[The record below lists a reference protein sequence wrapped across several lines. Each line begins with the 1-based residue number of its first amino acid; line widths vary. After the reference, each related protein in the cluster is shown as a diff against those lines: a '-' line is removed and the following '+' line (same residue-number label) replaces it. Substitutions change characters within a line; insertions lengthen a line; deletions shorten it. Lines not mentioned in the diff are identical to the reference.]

1 MTPHNDNSKEKE
13 YSKSSKRAMTYS
25 KTSKRAMTYSK
36 SSKREEREEVFKI
49 QQEREK
55 DLLKIQQERER
66 EMEEDLLA
74 LSAHRRAH
82 KKRQKRRK
90 RLRELEYIDGLLEM
104 CEREAQKFVSRTI
117 RETTTDTNTSGGN
130 HGRSIVSSSHNKIK
144 KKKMKKSSNH
154 IDDVITTT
162 INGEKDD
169 ARRDTNE
176 TPPSSSSSRAQEKY
190 RVVEGPFYVRR
201 GGEGRNGSGVGVGD
215 DAPAG
220 GETSFGLGDTYHI
233 DWRAVS
239 RVFPEFDP
247 SATLTDVRVR
257 RKRTQVAVFASV
269 IAALRCVLAEGARI
283 VDFGCGSGNML
294 LTLAFLFPEYA
305 FVAVDIKSTSIELL
319 VDRAKRAGLRNLS
332 ATFVG
337 AITDFR
343 DDFQLGLGLH
353 VCGSGTDDI
362 LRTCAQQGAHFII
375 SSCCIGKITETEK
388 NFKVLLSAAGAN
400 DDGHAFSD
408 ADFAKL
414 VSVADFGERLKTS
427 THRQDDATLHGGGGN
442 EMTTAG
448 DETGLLTPSKEKRA
462 RIDGGERF
470 RSIRMAAKDN
480 FAEEITDAYDSFS
493 NAVHYDLGRRAK
505 LLLEIDRI
513 LGYQYAS
520 SANAALASLLM
531 TVEDDDFAS
540 MNKKDILVGVLP
552 PDDDEDARRAL
563 HESLVSLIR

>member
-1 MTPHNDNSKEKE
+1 M
-13 YSKSSKRAMTYS
+13 SKS
-25 KTSKRAMTYSK
+25 
-36 SSKREEREEVFKI
+36 V
-49 QQEREK
+49 
-55 DLLKIQQERER
+55 
-66 EMEEDLLA
+66 LA
-74 LSAHRRAH
+74 
-82 KKRQKRRK
+82 
-90 RLRELEYIDGLLEM
+90 
-104 CEREAQKFVSRTI
+104 C
-117 RETTTDTNTSGGN
+117 
-130 HGRSIVSSSHNKIK
+130 
-144 KKKMKKSSNH
+144 
-154 IDDVITTT
+154 
-162 INGEKDD
+162 
-169 ARRDTNE
+169 
-176 TPPSSSSSRAQEKY
+176 PSSQA
-190 RVVEGPFYVRR
+190 V
-201 GGEGRNGSGVGVGD
+201 
-215 DAPAG
+215 PAG
-220 GETSFGLGDTYHI
+220 
-233 DWRAVS
+233 S
-239 RVFPEFDP
+239 RGKVNSP
-247 SATLTDVRVR
+247 
-257 RKRTQVAVFASV
+257 RKH
-269 IAALRCVLAEGARI
+269 C
-283 VDFGCGSGNML
+283 
-294 LTLAFLFPEYA
+294 
-305 FVAVDIKSTSIELL
+305 
-319 VDRAKRAGLRNLS
+319 VDR
-332 ATFVG
+332 
-337 AITDFR
+337 
-343 DDFQLGLGLH
+343 H

-400 DDGHAFSD
+400 DDGHVFSD

-531 TVEDDDFAS
+531 TVEDDEFAS